1 MRRTSWLIATHAGR
15 GLLKT
20 MRTGEGQGKGRGQG
34 EVELAVY
41 RSSFSKSKPV
51 LRTLYLEMSV
61 SPFQGWC
68 PVIRSPPAKLQLKKL
83 FPPLNIVMPQQVSR
97 AQSCVGRD
105 SRATAEVLQENEEKL
120 TRAKVLRICTEVVAF
135 EVYKLK
141 KTCCVFFLKDWHHV
155 FTYTVTISNSH
166 INRLSQNLI
175 KGIWLRWEAL

>member
-1 MRRTSWLIATHAGR
+1 MYGSIISETMLFLSVLWWHNRIPKELFVLIALKVQGAVASDEEDIVTHSNTCWTGD
-15 GLLKT
+15 LKT

-51 LRTLYLEMSV
+51 LRTLYLEMSM

-97 AQSCVGRD
+97 VQSCVGRD
-105 SRATAEVLQENEEKL
+105 SRAQQRFFRKT
-120 TRAKVLRICTEVVAF
+120 
-135 EVYKLK
+135 K
-141 KTCCVFFLKDWHHV
+141 K
-155 FTYTVTISNSH
+155 N
-166 INRLSQNLI
+166 
-175 KGIWLRWEAL
+175 